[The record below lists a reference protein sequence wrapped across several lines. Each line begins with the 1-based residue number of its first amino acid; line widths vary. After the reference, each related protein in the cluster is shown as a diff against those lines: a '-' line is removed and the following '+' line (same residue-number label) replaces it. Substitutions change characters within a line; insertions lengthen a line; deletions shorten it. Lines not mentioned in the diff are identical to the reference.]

1 MTESVFYV
9 LWVVLA
15 TIATFV
21 VIIEANTFYLILQD
35 TQVTSDSKKFDL
47 LKSDNVIVLINICK
61 YKVLYSKFST

>member
-9 LWVVLA
+9 LWVVLV

-35 TQVTSDSKKFDL
+35 TQVFQ
-47 LKSDNVIVLINICK
+47 
-61 YKVLYSKFST
+61 KV